1 MPLWKNDIDLD
12 ALLQLYALQR
22 KPYITLADCLDGLY
36 QEFKSRHPGLQVK
49 AAPMDFTLLEHGAYE
64 SVFHFI
70 LSYSSEKFASIL
82 RQQPLLAQLV
92 EKVYE
97 GANRDQRDIFH
108 RDRVRNVQDSAA
120 IDFLTS
126 VFHLSFAYRVP
137 IQFNPGRIYEQHL
150 KDRRPFYRAELTKQT
165 DRAGLQKIRI
175 GRQVFSQVPDTFYE
189 PYKNGEQFY
198 REWIAVVQNLQ
209 DQHTHLPTTYN
220 YHVYLPIYDGL
231 RHRQGVLRGILGIY
245 FSDRDSRNSGLDYFR
260 SQADLIQNQI
270 NQAFLIGMSGFIL
283 DGYLDSNRD
292 PLDYL
297 QKRLGVLHH
306 WRRIDLCANGPHHPH
321 GASWWLQGHTL
332 YIALEQIL
340 SRKQELN
347 YQVADL
353 LDRYHHCTLA
363 LDFPELTQVDLHPES
378 PFVLNRVSQW
388 MQLLD
393 LLLEKRS
400 LLSSIETTR
409 NAGRKS
415 AVAAIMSRNM
425 SHNIGSHVLTRLA
438 HRTEP
443 ANGYEMARFHS
454 YLATRM
460 DFLADVSTQ
469 SGGVVIAKRFY
480 RDLIHEFKTQ
490 QTLLLDLISG
500 ADLTAE
506 QIRLI
511 CFYDNKPLTLAAL
524 SHDPLLAMPN
534 DVLGSQ
540 ALYVILENMIRN
552 CAKHASI
559 RDELLLELRLD
570 PITQY
575 GSAYY
580 RLRIRDHLATCID
593 QPDLLPRINAALQ
606 RPVIRQDGSL
616 QQGHWGLLEM
626 KIAAA
631 YLRHISAE
639 KIDLTLY
646 QNENPA
652 EPPLLRAVEVD
663 HCLCYELYLLK
674 PHFLQICYPQQ
685 WSLTEERR
693 VSLAIAGID
702 CSCNPTDNM
711 HLSAFTLFL
720 DHTAPLP
727 DRTNPAPRQL
737 TITTDPLLS
746 KWRDLLQQAG
756 TEEMMAQLMQVRNQQ
771 LWGEIPQLTVAWSA
785 TEQTDYTLSPSS
797 HGRVLFDLHGDWYK
811 KNSHRDETESLL
823 FYQSY
828 GSVSPTGLLLNGLA
842 GVSETMR
849 NWMIGEFL
857 EAAWTTVAIID
868 ERVQQQALLHCD
880 PLTGWPLQQ
889 LYQKMRIHTPPEHID
904 LNRRTLCSTEE
915 TLLWA
920 WMLELVQKLNLTFL
934 VIHLG
939 IVEKFVGTEPSAVQ
953 SWFDRLEKYLER
965 PVTCLIISGRGTPA
979 HLPNRP
985 FLPYSL
991 IAQYVLDQ
999 PSKYHLSKILFAGLG
1014 RTSW

>member
-1 MPLWKNDIDLD
+1 MDSWKTDIELD
-12 ALLQLYALQR
+12 ALMQLYALQR

-36 QEFKSRHPGLQVK
+36 QEFKSRHPVK
-49 AAPMDFTLLEHGAYE
+49 AAPMDFTLLEHRQQE

-70 LSYSSEKFASIL
+70 LSYSAEKFASIL

-92 EKVYE
+92 DKVYE
-97 GANRDQRDIFH
+97 GASRDQRDIFY
-108 RDRVRNVQDSAA
+108 RDRILDQDSAA
-120 IDFLTS
+120 IDFLTA

-150 KDRRPFYRAELTKQT
+150 RDRRPFYKAELTRQT

-175 GRQVFSQVPDTFYE
+175 GRQVYDQVPNNFYGQ
-189 PYKNGEQFY
+189 YKSGEQFY
-198 REWIAVVQNLQ
+198 RDWIGVVQNLQ
-209 DQHTHLPTTYN
+209 DQATHQPTTYN

-245 FSDRDSRNSGLDYFR
+245 FADRAGRNQGLVYFH

-270 NQAFLIGMSGFIL
+270 NQAFLIGMSGYVL

-292 PLDYL
+292 PIEYL
-297 QKRLGVLHH
+297 QQRLGVLQH
-306 WRRIDLCANGPHHPH
+306 WREIELAADGAKH
-321 GASWWLQGHTL
+321 GHEASWWLQGDKLH
-332 YIALEQIL
+332 IALDQIL
-340 SRKQELN
+340 NRKQDLN

-353 LDRYHHCTLA
+353 CDRYRCCTLV
-363 LDFPELTQVDLHPES
+363 LRFPELTGVALQPES
-378 PFVLNRVSQW
+378 PYVLSRVSQW
-388 MQLLD
+388 TQLLD
-393 LLLEKRS
+393 MLLEKRS

-443 ANGYEMARFHS
+443 ADSVEMARFHS

-500 ADLTAE
+500 ADVTAD

-511 CFYDNKPLTLAAL
+511 CFFDNKSLTLAAL

-534 DVLGSQ
+534 DVLGNQ
-540 ALYVILENMIRN
+540 ALYVILENIIRN

-559 RDELLLELRLD
+559 SDELVLELRLD
-570 PITQY
+570 PILHY
-575 GSAYY
+575 GHAYY
-580 RLRIRDHLATCID
+580 RLRIRDHLATCLQ
-593 QPDLLPRINAALQ
+593 QPDLIAHINAALQ
-606 RPVIRQDGSL
+606 RPVIREDGSL

-639 KIDLTLY
+639 KIDRPLY
-646 QNENPA
+646 QSANSE
-652 EPPLLRAVEVD
+652 EPPLLQAVEVD
-663 HCLCYELYLLK
+663 HCLCYELFLLR
-674 PHFLQICYPQQ
+674 PHFLNIEYPQH
-685 WSLTEERR
+685 WPLAEERR
-693 VSLAIAGID
+693 SALAIAGLD
-702 CSCNPTDNM
+702 CSPLRAQESQSSLTFLLDKFPSSEA
-711 HLSAFTLFL
+711 LSRRIVIS
-720 DHTAPLP
+720 D
-727 DRTNPAPRQL
+727 DS
-737 TITTDPLLS
+737 LL
-746 KWRDLLQQAG
+746 KRWQRVLHEAG
-756 TEEMMAQLMQVRNQQ
+756 AEEIMAEVMLERNRRI
-771 LWGEIPQLTVAWSA
+771 WKEIPALTVAWSD
-785 TEQTDYTLSPSS
+785 TEVTRYTLSSSS
-797 HGRVLFDLHGDWYK
+797 HGYILFDLHGDWYK
-811 KNSHRDETESLL
+811 NNSRAAETDSLL
-823 FYQSY
+823 FYQPY
-828 GSVSPTGLLLNGLA
+828 GSVSPTGLLLNGLS
-842 GVSETMR
+842 GVRESMR

-868 ERVQQQALLHCD
+868 ERVQQQALLHRD
-880 PLTGWPLQQ
+880 PLTGLTLRQ
-889 LYQKMRIHTPPEHID
+889 LYEKMRIYTPPEQID
-904 LNRRTLCSTEE
+904 LNRRALRQAEE
-915 TLLWA
+915 NLLWS
-920 WMLELVQKLNLTFL
+920 WMYELAQSQNLTFL

-939 IVEKFVGTEPSAVQ
+939 VVEKFVGTTPTAIQ
-953 SWFDRLEKYLER
+953 SWFDRLEKYLQR
-965 PVTCLIISGRGTPA
+965 PVNCLIISGRGTPA
-979 HLPNRP
+979 NLPDRP

-999 PSKYHLSKILFAGLG
+999 PSKYHLSKILYAGLG
-1014 RTSW
+1014 RTSWQNL